1 MASRKQQY
9 ALLLSDNIVVS
20 LVSIVNGISVEI
32 PCSFPLSYTSQ
43 LKPLSAENFPKPL
56 TSLDGFL
63 LLMVPLILKMPTRW
77 PQLIP
82 ILSPISLVIGYGT
95 FPPFQKFNF
104 FFWKCLQNSLPV
116 KQIQMH
122 RGILKSDTCDI
133 CNSSSESITHI
144 LRHLQLQF
152 NFNLL
157 LLLITW

>member
-32 PCSFPLSYTSQ
+32 PWFFPLLHQLVKATLCRKFSQ
-43 LKPLSAENFPKPL
+43 AT

-95 FPPFQKFNF
+95 FSPFQKFNF
-104 FFWKCLQNSLPV
+104 FFLEMLAK
-116 KQIQMH
+116 
-122 RGILKSDTCDI
+122 
-133 CNSSSESITHI
+133 
-144 LRHLQLQF
+144 
-152 NFNLL
+152 
-157 LLLITW
+157 